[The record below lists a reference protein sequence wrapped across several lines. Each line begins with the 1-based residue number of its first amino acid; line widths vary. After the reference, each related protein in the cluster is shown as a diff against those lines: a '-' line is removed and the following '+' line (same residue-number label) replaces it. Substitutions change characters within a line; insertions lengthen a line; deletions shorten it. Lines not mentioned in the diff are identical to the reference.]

1 MNPASDDVIKMLCDI
16 DQRAF
21 ERALDDCRRRW
32 KSMSDPERLVDT
44 IELLG
49 RLSVTKPLGPSEM
62 SRRCRICV
70 ETVGLPDVQLRE
82 LASSLSKFPPAVR
95 QAVTSAL
102 PPPLRRLVYSSQ
114 PQEASPAPALVSSP
128 APSRAGKD
136 EAATNAQSDEP
147 RRASNVILLGTLAD
161 HEENV
166 LTLKKHDFSPLRA
179 TTIDRLKVW
188 LDHDVCGIVVAR
200 SWWSSVP
207 QAEREGI
214 LFRIVSHSTFAWLK
228 IDSQDLP
235 VTSQRLDELLLETRH
250 AVPTM
255 GECVCHDGWR
265 LSGHDITAL
274 KNARKLLTG
283 AESVRLCPADIQ
295 ETQALV
301 LAGAAIK
308 QVAQRN
314 AAGPFRVNR
323 VDTSLIPGGR
333 SQAKIIRL
341 APDDDGT
348 PFVAKV
354 DDVERLREEM
364 QRFRRYAQRWDASLN
379 PCLHFHSGISLI
391 LFGLVESPDKPG
403 QPAPTLEET
412 LETMFYCEHWGDYQG
427 PSEDDLRELIK
438 RTIKKLQRLNSQPG
452 DGMHK
457 PLAFLQ
463 IEPYRTLR
471 TQGHEWKIGHS
482 DGSDGSIFDYE
493 ERASVKVA
501 ELEDRSI
508 VHGDVQL
515 RNILVRDGREP
526 HFIDYA
532 YCGPGH
538 PCLDLARLESAILFF
553 CGRMNGDER
562 EFGSV
567 LFDVLDG
574 KTEEDVKR
582 KHPSF
587 CTTRTNRLAIFTS
600 LACRA
605 AAFELLGSIDRGEDD
620 WLAMKYVISC
630 QSLFMI
636 SMQSG
641 VVRAQL
647 SALGAYMKLRRGW

>member
-1 MNPASDDVIKMLCDI
+1 MLCDL
-16 DQRAF
+16 DERAF
-21 ERALDDCRRRW
+21 ERALDECRRRW
-32 KSMSDPERLVDT
+32 KSMADGERLADT

-49 RLSVTKPLGPSEM
+49 RLSATKSLGPSEM

-70 ETVGLPDVQLRE
+70 DSVGLPDVQLRE
-82 LASSLSKFPPAVR
+82 LASSLSRFPPAIR

-102 PPPLRRLVYSSQ
+102 PPPLRRLVYSAQ
-114 PQEASPAPALVSSP
+114 PQEATSAPALVSTP
-128 APSRAGKD
+128 TPIMAGKD
-136 EAATNAQSDEP
+136 AAASNSESEEP

-166 LTLKKHDFSPLRA
+166 LSLKKHGFAPLRA

-200 SWWSSVP
+200 SWWSSLP
-207 QAEREGI
+207 KDEREGV
-214 LFRIVSHSTFAWLK
+214 LYRIVTHSTFAWLK

-235 VTSQRLDELLLETRH
+235 VTSERLNELLFEARH

-265 LSGHDITAL
+265 LSSHDIAAL
-274 KNARKLLTG
+274 ESARKLLTG
-283 AESVRLCPADIQ
+283 AETVRLCPADIQ
-295 ETQALV
+295 DMQALV

-314 AAGPFRVNR
+314 SAGPLRVNR
-323 VDTSLIPGGR
+323 VDTSFIPGGR
-333 SQAKIIRL
+333 SLARIIRL

-354 DDVERLREEM
+354 DAVERLRDEM
-364 QRFRRYAQRWDASLN
+364 QRFRRYAERWDSSLK

-391 LFGLVESPDKPG
+391 LFGLVECPDKPG

-412 LETMFYCEHWGDYQG
+412 LESMFYCEHWGDYQG
-427 PSEDDLRELIK
+427 PSEDDLRELIV
-438 RTIKKLQRLNSQPG
+438 RTIRKLRRLNSQAN
-452 DGMHK
+452 DGWCK
-457 PLAFLQ
+457 PISFLKA
-463 IEPYRTLR
+463 EPYLPLR
-471 TQGHEWKIGHS
+471 DQGHEWKIGHF
-482 DGSDGSIFDYE
+482 DGSDGSVFDFVE
-493 ERASVKVA
+493 QAVTRVGELA
-501 ELEDRSI
+501 EQAI

-515 RNILVRDGREP
+515 RNILVRDGKEP

-538 PCLDLARLESAILFF
+538 PCLDLARLEAAIFYF

-562 EFGSV
+562 ELGAVF
-567 LFDVLDG
+567 FDILQG
-574 KTEEDVKR
+574 KSEEDVKR
-582 KHPSF
+582 RHPIF
-587 CTTRTNRLAIFTS
+587 CTTRTNRLAIFTG

-605 AAFELLGSIDRGEDD
+605 AALELLDSIGKGEDD
-620 WLAMKYVISC
+620 WLAMKHVVAC
-630 QSLFMI
+630 QSLFTLN
-636 SMQSG
+636 MQSG

-647 SALGAYMKLRRGW
+647 SALGAYLKSRRGW